1 MQIRIIIVEITG
13 EINLGS
19 ICRLMKNF
27 GFDELY
33 LVNPQLDLDKLSTA
47 YGFAMHAKELLED
60 IKVVTSLEEA
70 CTNVDTI
77 IGTTAIV
84 ASAISNPLR
93 VPIPPEELENMIDLS
108 GKTAIIFG
116 REGSGL
122 TNEELN
128 SCDVVVTIPSNN
140 EYPTLNIA
148 QAAAII
154 LYSIFRLKKGR
165 KHARFRAASQIEK
178 DKLFEYFGRLL
189 DKIDYMETK
198 RPIAQR
204 IFKNVMGRA
213 FISGREC
220 HTLLGVFR
228 KLLKK

>member
-1 MQIRIIIVEITG
+1 MQIRIVIVEITG

-27 GFDELY
+27 GFRELY
-33 LVNPQLDLDKLSTA
+33 LVNPKLDLNKLTTA
-47 YGFAMHAKELLED
+47 YGFAMHAKELLKE
-60 IKVVTSLEEA
+60 IKIATSLEEA
-70 CTNVDTI
+70 LTDVDAVV
-77 IGTTAIV
+77 GTTAIA
-84 ASAISNPLR
+84 ASGISNPLR
-93 VPIPPEELENMIDLS
+93 VTVHPEELQLMIDLS

-116 REGSGL
+116 REGTGL

-128 SCDVVVTIPSNN
+128 SCDVVVTIPSDS

-178 DKLFEYFGRLL
+178 DKLFEYFSKLL
-189 DKIDYMETK
+189 EKIRFMDAK
-198 RPIAQR
+198 RPIAER
-204 IFKNVMGRA
+204 IFRNIIGRA

-228 KLLKK
+228 KLLSL

>member
-1 MQIRIIIVEITG
+1 MQIRIVIVEIEG

-19 ICRLMKNF
+19 ICRLMRNF

-33 LVNPQLDLDKLSTA
+33 LVNPKLDLNNLSTA
-47 YGFAMHAKELLED
+47 YGFAMHAKELLKD
-60 IKVVTSLEEA
+60 IKMVSSLEEA
-70 CTNVDTI
+70 CVDVDI
-77 IGTTAIV
+77 LIGTTAIV

-116 REGSGL
+116 REGTGL

-128 SCDVVVTIPSNN
+128 SCDLVVTIPSDS

-154 LYSIFRLKKGR
+154 LYSIFRLEKGR

-178 DKLFEYFGRLL
+178 DKLFEYFSRLL
-189 DKIDYMETK
+189 DKIGFMDAK
-198 RPIAQR
+198 RPIVLR
-204 IFKNVMGRA
+204 IFRNIIGRA

-228 KLLKK
+228 KLISL

>member
-1 MQIRIIIVEITG
+1 MQIRIVIVEIAG

-19 ICRLMKNF
+19 ICRLMGNF
-27 GFDELY
+27 GFRELY
-33 LVNPQLDLDKLSTA
+33 LVNPKLDLNKLTTA
-47 YGFAMHAKELLED
+47 YGFAMHAKELLKE
-60 IKVVTSLEEA
+60 IKIATSLEEA
-70 CTNVDTI
+70 LTDVDAVV
-77 IGTTAIV
+77 GTTAIA
-84 ASAISNPLR
+84 ASGISNPLR
-93 VPIPPEELENMIDLS
+93 VTVHPEELQLMIDLS

-116 REGSGL
+116 REGTGL

-128 SCDVVVTIPSNN
+128 SCDVVVTIPSDS

-165 KHARFRAASQIEK
+165 KNARFRAASQIEK
-178 DKLFEYFGRLL
+178 DKLFEYFSKLL
-189 DKIDYMETK
+189 EKIRFMDAK
-198 RPIAQR
+198 RPIAER
-204 IFKNVMGRA
+204 IFRNIIGRA

-228 KLLKK
+228 KLLSL

>member
-1 MQIRIIIVEITG
+1 MQIRIVIVEITG

-19 ICRLMKNF
+19 ICRLMGNF
-27 GFDELY
+27 GFRELY
-33 LVNPQLDLDKLSTA
+33 LVNPKLNLNDLSTA
-47 YGFAMHAKELLED
+47 YGFAMHAKELLKD
-60 IKVVTSLEEA
+60 IKVVASLGEA
-70 CTNVDTI
+70 LTDVDSI
-77 IGTTAIV
+77 VGTTAIA

-93 VPIPPEELENMIDLS
+93 VPIPPEELQNMIDLS

-116 REGSGL
+116 REGTGL

-128 SCDVVVTIPSNN
+128 SCDVVVTIPSDS

-154 LYSIFRLKKGR
+154 LYSIFRLKGR

-178 DKLFEYFGRLL
+178 DKLFEYFSRLL
-189 DKIDYMETK
+189 EKIGFMEAK
-198 RPIAQR
+198 RPIAER
-204 IFKNVMGRA
+204 IFRNVIGRA

-228 KLLKK
+228 KLISL

>member
-1 MQIRIIIVEITG
+1 MQIRIVIVEITG

-19 ICRLMKNF
+19 ICRIMKNF

-33 LVNPQLDLDKLSTA
+33 LVNPKLDLNSLSTA
-47 YGFAMHAKELLED
+47 HGFAMHARELLKD
-60 IKVVTSLEEA
+60 IKVVSSLEEA
-70 CTNVDTI
+70 CANVDTI

-93 VPIPPEELENMIDLS
+93 VPIPPEELDLALDLS

-116 REGSGL
+116 REGTGL

-128 SCDVVVTIPSNN
+128 SCDLVVTIPSDS

-178 DKLFEYFGRLL
+178 DKLFEYFSMLL
-189 DKIDYMETK
+189 EKIGFMDAK
-198 RPIAQR
+198 KPIAER
-204 IFKNVMGRA
+204 IFRNIIGRA

-228 KLLKK
+228 KLISL

>member
-1 MQIRIIIVEITG
+1 MQIRIVIVEIAG

-19 ICRLMKNF
+19 ICRIMKNF
-27 GFDELY
+27 GFNELY
-33 LVNPQLDLDKLSTA
+33 LVNPKLDLDKLSTA
-47 YGFAMHAKELLED
+47 HGFAMHAKELLQD
-60 IKVVTSLEEA
+60 INVVSSLEKA
-70 CTNVDTI
+70 CAGVDTI

-93 VPIPPEELENMIDLS
+93 VPIPPEELQNMINLN
-108 GKTAIIFG
+108 GKTAIVFG
-116 REGSGL
+116 REGTGL

-128 SCDVVVTIPSNN
+128 SCDVVVTIPSDSS
-140 EYPTLNIA
+140 YPTLNIA

-178 DKLFEYFGRLL
+178 DKLFEYFSRLL
-189 DKIDYMETK
+189 EKIGFMEAK
-198 RPIAQR
+198 RPIAAR
-204 IFKNVMGRA
+204 IFRNIIGRA

-228 KLLKK
+228 KLLLS

>member
-1 MQIRIIIVEITG
+1 MQIRIVIVEIEG

-33 LVNPQLDLDKLSTA
+33 LVNPQLDLNNLSTA
-47 YGFAMHAKELLED
+47 YGFAMHAKELLKD
-60 IKVVTSLEEA
+60 IKVVSSLEEA
-70 CTNVDTI
+70 YADVDTRV
-77 IGTTAIV
+77 GTTAIV

-93 VPIPPEELENMIDLS
+93 VPIPPEELQNMIDLS

-116 REGSGL
+116 REGTGL

-128 SCDVVVTIPSNN
+128 SCDVVVTIPSDS

-154 LYSIFRLKKGR
+154 LYSIFRLEKGR

-178 DKLFEYFGRLL
+178 DKLFEYFSRLL
-189 DKIDYMETK
+189 EKIGFMEAK
-198 RPIAQR
+198 RPIAER
-204 IFKNVMGRA
+204 IFRNIIGRA

-228 KLLKK
+228 KLISL